1 MPELNTASP
10 DAERVRIGAEHRK
23 PDGVLILS
31 ENVRTKLE
39 SVISAALDDEKLV
52 RLAASKETNGAT
64 FLSGFVFAKLFQAEP
79 GVTKSYSAESLAN
92 HITSLLERAL
102 AERLGL
108 K

>member
-10 DAERVRIGAEHRK
+10 DAERVRLGVESASS
-23 PDGVLILS
+23 DGVLILS

-39 SVISAALDDEKLV
+39 SLVSDALDDEKLV
-52 RLAASKETNGAT
+52 RLAASKTTEGAV

-79 GVTKSYSAESLAN
+79 NVTRAYSAESLAK
-92 HITSLLERAL
+92 HITARLERAL

-108 K
+108 E